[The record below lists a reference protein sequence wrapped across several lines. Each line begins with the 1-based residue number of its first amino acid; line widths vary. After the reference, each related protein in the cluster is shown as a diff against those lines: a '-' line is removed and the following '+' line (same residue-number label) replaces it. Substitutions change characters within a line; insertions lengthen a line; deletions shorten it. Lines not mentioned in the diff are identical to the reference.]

1 MGAAWVLLAGAGG
14 MVVRARRILVD
25 RQGGSGHGFVAAAAV
40 FAGGGAGG
48 SGCGGGAGAVVG
60 VMPDWWM
67 RSALMRL
74 KIRCI
79 AGRTNR
85 PSSMKKS

>member
-1 MGAAWVLLAGAGG
+1 MLTAE
-14 MVVRARRILVD
+14 
-25 RQGGSGHGFVAAAAV
+25 VAAALALRLRLPFV
-40 FAGGGAGG
+40 LGA
-48 SGCGGGAGAVVG
+48 AAARVVWWG

-79 AGRTNR
+79 AGRTNTS
-85 PSSMKKS
+85 SSMKKR

>member
-1 MGAAWVLLAGAGG
+1 
-14 MVVRARRILVD
+14 MVVRARRTHVE
-25 RQGGSGHGFVAAAAV
+25 RQGGGGPGLAAAVAV

-48 SGCGGGAGAVVG
+48 SGGGGGAGAVVG

-67 RSALMRL
+67 RSALRRL

-79 AGRTNR
+79 AGRTNTS
-85 PSSMKKS
+85 SSMKKR

>member
-1 MGAAWVLLAGAGG
+1 
-14 MVVRARRILVD
+14 MVVRARRILVE
-25 RQGGSGHGFVAAAAV
+25 RHGGGGPGLAAAAAV

-85 PSSMKKS
+85 CSSLQKS

>member
-1 MGAAWVLLAGAGG
+1 

-40 FAGGGAGG
+40 CAGGGGG
-48 SGCGGGAGAVVG
+48 EGGVMVG

-74 KIRCI
+74 KIRCL
-79 AGRTNR
+79 AGGTNT
-85 PSSMKKS
+85 SSTMKKR

>member
-1 MGAAWVLLAGAGG
+1 MAVK
-14 MVVRARRILVD
+14 ARRTHVD
-25 RQGGSGHGFVAAAAV
+25 RHGGGGPGLAAAAAV

-48 SGCGGGAGAVVG
+48 SGSGGGAGAVVG

-67 RSALMRL
+67 RSALRRL

-79 AGRTNR
+79 AGRTNTS
-85 PSSMKKS
+85 SSMKKR

>member
-1 MGAAWVLLAGAGG
+1 
-14 MVVRARRILVD
+14 MVVRARRTHVE
-25 RQGGSGHGFVAAAAV
+25 RHGGGGPGLAAAAAV
-40 FAGGGAGG
+40 FAGGGGG
-48 SGCGGGAGAVVG
+48 EGGVMVG

-79 AGRTNR
+79 AGGSNTS
-85 PSSMKKS
+85 SSMKKR

>member
-1 MGAAWVLLAGAGG
+1 MLSA
-14 MVVRARRILVD
+14 M
-25 RQGGSGHGFVAAAAV
+25 VAADMALWLRLPF
-40 FAGGGAGG
+40 FAGGGGG
-48 SGCGGGAGAVVG
+48 EGGVMVG

-79 AGRTNR
+79 AGGSNTS
-85 PSSMKKS
+85 SSMKKR

>member
-1 MGAAWVLLAGAGG
+1 MLSA
-14 MVVRARRILVD
+14 M
-25 RQGGSGHGFVAAAAV
+25 VAADMALWLRLPF

-67 RSALMRL
+67 RSALRRL

-79 AGRTNR
+79 AGRTNTS
-85 PSSMKKS
+85 SSMKKR

>member
-1 MGAAWVLLAGAGG
+1 

-40 FAGGGAGG
+40 CAGGGGG
-48 SGCGGGAGAVVG
+48 EGGVMVG
-60 VMPDWWM
+60 VMLDWWM

-79 AGRTNR
+79 AGRTNTS
-85 PSSMKKS
+85 SSMKKR

>member
-1 MGAAWVLLAGAGG
+1 
-14 MVVRARRILVD
+14 MVVRARRTHVE
-25 RQGGSGHGFVAAAAV
+25 RHGGSGHGFVAAAAF

-67 RSALMRL
+67 RSALRRL

-85 PSSMKKS
+85 CSSLQKS

>member
-1 MGAAWVLLAGAGG
+1 
-14 MVVRARRILVD
+14 MVVRARRILVE
-25 RQGGSGHGFVAAAAV
+25 RHGGGGPGLAAAAAV

-48 SGCGGGAGAVVG
+48 SGGGGGAGAVVG

-74 KIRCI
+74 KIRCL
-79 AGRTNR
+79 AGGTNT
-85 PSSMKKS
+85 SSTMKKR